1 METTVEVLCPY
12 CGEVV
17 TVMIQMGNQRL
28 QYHEDCEVCCQP
40 LRVDIRRDQ
49 ATQYDVSISRSCG
62 H

>member
-1 METTVEVLCPY
+1 METTVEVICPY

-17 TVMIQMGNQRL
+17 TVMIQMGNPSL

-40 LRVDIRRDQ
+40 LSVDIRRDQ
-49 ATQYDVSISRSCG
+49 ATQYDVMIRRSSG